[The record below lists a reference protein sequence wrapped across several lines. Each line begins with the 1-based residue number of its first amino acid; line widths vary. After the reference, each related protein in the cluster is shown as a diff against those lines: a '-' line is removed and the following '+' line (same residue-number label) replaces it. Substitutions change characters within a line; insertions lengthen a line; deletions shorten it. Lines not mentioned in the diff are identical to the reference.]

1 MDGIS
6 WVSMIGALAV
16 SLLALAYV
24 VWPIVRS
31 GPAPVVVEENR
42 LAEMMAR
49 KDAVLASI
57 KDLEFDYRVGK
68 MSEEDFQRFD
78 QRLRRQAI
86 GLIQQIEKLA
96 PESASAEDRIEAEI
110 ARLRKTRDRT
120 PVAVAEPAPAGVP
133 AAGVTKQVA
142 ATPAVSQR
150 TVAAPVTHSEE
161 PPQRFCTNCGK
172 PVEPGHKFCAHC
184 GTPLA
189 TQVLITNN

>member
-6 WVSMIGALAV
+6 WVSMIGALVV

-24 VWPIVRS
+24 VWPIVRL

-96 PESASAEDRIEAEI
+96 PESTSAEDRIEAEI
-110 ARLRKTRDRT
+110 AHLRKTRDRT
-120 PVAVAEPAPAGVP
+120 PIAGAGPRRRVYRLPA
-133 AAGVTKQVA
+133 
-142 ATPAVSQR
+142 
-150 TVAAPVTHSEE
+150 
-161 PPQRFCTNCGK
+161 
-172 PVEPGHKFCAHC
+172 
-184 GTPLA
+184 
-189 TQVLITNN
+189 